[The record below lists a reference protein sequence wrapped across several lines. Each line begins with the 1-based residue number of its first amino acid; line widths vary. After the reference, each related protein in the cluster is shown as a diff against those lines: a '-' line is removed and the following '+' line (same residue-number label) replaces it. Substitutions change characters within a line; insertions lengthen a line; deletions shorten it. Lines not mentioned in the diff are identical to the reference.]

1 MLGYDAILPP
11 NVDAQ
16 PGLLFRLATE
26 IDDGTVEELPSL
38 AFETGV
44 IEIEFKRCA
53 DLSLDADPSQNLGT
67 LGISL
72 RDVEIC
78 NLESTA
84 LLHRQR
90 RWGREI
96 GQRFPLPQGRGCI
109 MVCACEQQRGQ
120 AISDGPVCKYA
131 SM

>member
-1 MLGYDAILPP
+1 MVLGYDTILPP

-96 GQRFPLPQGRGCI
+96 GGGGGGG
-109 MVCACEQQRGQ
+109 A
-120 AISDGPVCKYA
+120 SDTREERRDG
-131 SM
+131 

>member
-1 MLGYDAILPP
+1 MVLGYDTILPP

-96 GQRFPLPQGRGCI
+96 GGGGGG
-109 MVCACEQQRGQ
+109 A
-120 AISDGPVCKYA
+120 SDTREERRDG
-131 SM
+131 